1 MRRRIVLVSGAT
13 TVLVLIAYLVPMLI
27 LVRQIAETRA
37 MAAAQ
42 DNAQTVATVLLSGPD
57 TGPGTDAARIG
68 ADVVNMTSV
77 LRTTVFYPDGTQV
90 GFPAEVDT
98 DIRTASSQGRSFDE
112 RYPDGAAVYVVV
124 DLGQERCCVV
134 VRTFVTEAQL
144 QAGVSQASLVLVGL
158 AVALLLTALLVAHL
172 LARSLVQPL
181 LGVADVA
188 HGLHEGDLTRRADL
202 SGPPEISAIGATL
215 NRLATRIDELLQAER
230 ETVADLSHRVRT
242 PLTALRLNVESLADP
257 EEAQRL
263 SGDVDEV
270 ERSVDQVIEQAR
282 RPVSRSLSATC
293 DLVAA
298 TRARLEFWS
307 VLAQEQGRSMTVTL
321 PGKPVVVPL
330 PLDQVEAAVDAV
342 VGNVFAHTPAGTAFS
357 VSVPDQ
363 PPARLVVEDR
373 GPGLAES
380 AMVERGRSGSGST
393 GLGLDIARRTGES
406 AGGGIHLGPGAEGRG
421 LRAVVALGPTATSS
435 SA

>member
-1 MRRRIVLVSGAT
+1 
-13 TVLVLIAYLVPMLI
+13 
-27 LVRQIAETRA
+27 
-37 MAAAQ
+37 
-42 DNAQTVATVLLSGPD
+42 
-57 TGPGTDAARIG
+57 
-68 ADVVNMTSV
+68 
-77 LRTTVFYPDGTQV
+77 
-90 GFPAEVDT
+90 
-98 DIRTASSQGRSFDE
+98 
-112 RYPDGAAVYVVV
+112 
-124 DLGQERCCVV
+124 
-134 VRTFVTEAQL
+134 
-144 QAGVSQASLVLVGL
+144 
-158 AVALLLTALLVAHL
+158 
-172 LARSLVQPL
+172 
-181 LGVADVA
+181 VA

-215 NRLATRIDELLQAER
+215 NRLATRIDELVQAER

-257 EEAQRL
+257 EEAERL

-321 PGKPVVVPL
+321 PGKPVMVPL

-421 LRAVVALGPTATSS
+421 LRVVVALGPTVTSS
-435 SA
+435 SV